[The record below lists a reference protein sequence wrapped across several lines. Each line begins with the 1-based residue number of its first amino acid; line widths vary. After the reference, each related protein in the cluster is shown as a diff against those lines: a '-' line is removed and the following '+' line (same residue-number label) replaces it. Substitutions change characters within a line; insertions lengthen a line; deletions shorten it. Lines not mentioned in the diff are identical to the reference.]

1 MAGFDSTK
9 IPYDVCGVPIYEGDL
24 VQVGKRTAYV
34 IVTLE
39 DKAMLIEYDQ
49 ASQRPSHTWEQGWLY
64 NPFECIV
71 RAGALSPIS

>member
-9 IPYDVCGVPIYEGDL
+9 QPMDLTGTPIFEGDL
-24 VQVGKRTAYV
+24 VQYGKRTAYV

-39 DKAMLIEYDQ
+39 DKAMLIEFDR
-49 ASQRPSHTWEQGWLY
+49 ASCRTEIIEQTWLY

-71 RAGALSPIS
+71 RAGALSPIR